1 MSPMQAV
8 VRPSALPVLKTY
20 QNGTLSGSDAASS
33 PENDS
38 APSPIYD
45 RQRRAGSTPTRSIP
59 APGFF
64 RTSVA
69 RHAASTIHINSLNN
83 NNNPSKLKTQMSLT
97 TIRSTKNVGVE
108 SPKEALSRR
117 HSARANN
124 VVSASVSSSNQNGRF
139 RTSEIN
145 PSSLNPVKNAASV
158 SSSSNNA
165 TTSTNN
171 QKSNLA
177 RCSITRAIV
186 AKLQPNTTTTTK
198 TKGTIMS
205 FNLVL

>member
-1 MSPMQAV
+1 MQAV

-20 QNGTLSGSDAASS
+20 QNGTLSSSDAASS

-64 RTSVA
+64 RSSVA

-83 NNNPSKLKTQMSLT
+83 NNNHPSKLKTQMSLT
-97 TIRSTKNVGVE
+97 TIRSSKNAGTE
-108 SPKEALSRR
+108 SPKEVLSRR
-117 HSARANN
+117 HSARVST
-124 VVSASVSSSNQNGRF
+124 VVPASVSSSNQNGRS
-139 RTSEIN
+139 RTSETN
-145 PSSLNPVKNAASV
+145 PSSLNPAKNSASV
-158 SSSSNNA
+158 SSSNA
-165 TTSTNN
+165 TTSTTNN

-186 AKLQPNTTTTTK
+186 TKLQPNTTTK
-198 TKGTIMS
+198 NKGIR
-205 FNLVL
+205 NND

>member
-1 MSPMQAV
+1 MQAV

-64 RTSVA
+64 RSSVA

-83 NNNPSKLKTQMSLT
+83 NNTPSKLKTQMSLT
-97 TIRSTKNVGVE
+97 TVRTTKNVGAD

-117 HSARANN
+117 HSTRANN
-124 VVSASVSSSNQNGRF
+124 AVSASVSASVSSSNQNGRS

-145 PSSLNPVKNAASV
+145 PSSLNPAKNATSV

-165 TTSTNN
+165 TTTSTNN

-186 AKLQPNTTTTTK
+186 TKLKPNVTTTK
-198 TKGTIMS
+198 NKGTRK
-205 FNLVL
+205 ND